1 MTNFILKGLTV
12 AALIGLL
19 LVAGCGTK
27 TPAQKSIPVAGE
39 AMTDPTATLDSGM
52 QDVDSLNQLDQEAQQ
67 DVSFDELSD
76 VNLN

>member
-1 MTNFILKGLTV
+1 MKNTIFKGLTV
-12 AALIGLL
+12 AVLIGLL
-19 LVAGCGTK
+19 LLVGCGSK
-27 TPAQKSIPVAGE
+27 TPAPKSMPVAGD
-39 AMTDPTATLDSGM
+39 AMADPTATLDSGM